1 MEKLYLT
8 IEEAAQYVGIGEKA
22 LRNYMDDDPIPYLR
36 VGNKKLLQRAALAEY
51 FERKQEVR
59 K

>member
-8 IEEAAQYVGIGEKA
+8 IEEAAQYVGIGEKT
-22 LRNYMDDDPIPYLR
+22 LREYMDDEPIPYLR
-36 VGNKKLLQRAALAEY
+36 VGNRKLLQRAALAEY